1 MKPTLSLPMPTCFL
15 LILLSIAVASQSR
28 ADDAGVNKKR
38 AKQNDKS
45 STATTDSKTKSFQL
59 SDLNVVQR
67 KETYKK
73 IGDVTLDID
82 IFEPKLKDPSKKYPA
97 VVFFFGGGWNG
108 GSPSQFFPHCEYF
121 AGRGMIT
128 MAADYRVQGRNKTTP
143 AECVM
148 DGKSAVRW
156 IRANAER
163 LGVDPAR
170 LAAGGGSA
178 GGHVAAAI
186 ATTLGF
192 EEKSDDAKVSYMPNA
207 LILFNPV
214 FDNGPKGYGYDRVKD
229 IFPAISPINNLRPGT
244 PPTIVFLGTKDNL
257 IPVATAENYKAQML
271 KNGDR
276 SELFLYKDQP
286 HGFFNYREATKHFY
300 YRTIFET
307 DKFLASLGWL
317 DGEPKIAT
325 ESMKLE

>member
-1 MKPTLSLPMPTCFL
+1 MPIGIL
-15 LILLSIAVASQSR
+15 LILLSVTIASQSQ
-28 ADDAGVNKKR
+28 ADESGVAKKR
-38 AKQNDKS
+38 AAPKDKTS
-45 STATTDSKTKSFQL
+45 VTKADAKPQSFQL
-59 SDLNVVQR
+59 SNANVVQR

-73 IGDVTLDID
+73 IGDVTLDME
-82 IFEPKLKDPSKKYPA
+82 IFEPKDKDPSKKYPA
-97 VVFFFGGGWNG
+97 IVFFFGGGWNG
-108 GSPSQFFPHCEYF
+108 GSTSQFYPHCEYF
-121 AGRGMIT
+121 AGRGMIAMT
-128 MAADYRVQGRNKTTP
+128 ADYRVHGRNKTTP

-148 DGKSAVRW
+148 DGKSSVRW
-156 IRANAER
+156 IRANADR

-192 EEKSDDAKVSYMPNA
+192 EEKNDEVTVSYMPNA

-214 FDNGPKGYGYDRVKD
+214 FDNGPKGYGYDRVKE
-229 IFPAISPINNLRPGT
+229 IFPAISPLHNLRPGT

-257 IPVATAENYKAQML
+257 IPVATAEDYKAQML

-300 YRTIFET
+300 YRTIFEA

-317 DGEPKIAT
+317 DGEPKIT
-325 ESMKLE
+325 SESMKLE